1 MIDSSRTQ
9 SRLRL
14 GLCSLLLLTTPAF
27 AEPIPVTATF
37 SILGDLV
44 KQVGGEQ
51 VAVHSLVG
59 PDGDAHVYQPS
70 PQDVR
75 TLSQSKLLVSNGL
88 HFEGWLDRLAQS
100 SGFKGTSLVA
110 SQGIQPRAMAAEAEK
125 EKGHEHDHE
134 HDTGAAQADH
144 HHHDGLD
151 PHAWNDPENVI
162 VYVNNIASGLSRLD
176 PEHAAQYQANA
187 QTYIGQIKALDAQYR
202 PRFAALSPQQRRAI
216 TSHDAFGYLAQAY
229 DLHLLAPQGINT
241 EAEASAADVAQLIR
255 QIRQEKIRA
264 LFVENI
270 SDPRLLE
277 QIARETG
284 VQPGG
289 SLYSDALSAADGQA
303 PDTLSLLRHNLETL
317 LKAMEQQ

>member
-1 MIDSSRTQ
+1 MTLASRIP

-14 GLCSLLLLTTPAF
+14 GLCSLLLLTAPAF
-27 AEPIPVTATF
+27 AAPIPVTATF

-51 VAVHSLVG
+51 VEVHSLVG

-88 HFEGWLDRLAQS
+88 HFEGWLDRLAQA
-100 SGFKGTSLVA
+100 SGFKGAQVIA
-110 SQGIQPRAMAAEAEK
+110 SQGIKARAMADDDEEQHD
-125 EKGHEHDHE
+125 GHDH
-134 HDTGAAQADH
+134 DADEH
-144 HHHDGLD
+144 HHHDGMD

-162 VYVNNIASGLSRLD
+162 VYVNNIAQGLSRLD
-176 PEHAAQYQANA
+176 PEHAGQYQANA
-187 QTYIGQIKALDAQYR
+187 DAYVRQIQVLDGEYR
-202 PRFAALSPQQRRAI
+202 PRFAALSAQQRRAI

-229 DLHLLAPQGINT
+229 DLSLLAPQGIDT
-241 EAEASAADVAQLIR
+241 EAEASAADVAKLIR
-255 QIRQEKIRA
+255 QIRQEKIKA

-289 SLYSDALSAADGQA
+289 SLFSDALSAADGQA
-303 PDTLSLLRHNLETL
+303 PDTLSLLRHNLDTL

>member
-1 MIDSSRTQ
+1 MIHSSYSP

-14 GLCSLLLLTTPAF
+14 GLCSLLLLAAPAF
-27 AEPIPVTATF
+27 AAPIPVTATF

-59 PDGDAHVYQPS
+59 PNGDAHVYQPS

-88 HFEGWLDRLAQS
+88 HFEGWLDRLSQA
-100 SGFKGTSLVA
+100 SGFKGAEVVA
-110 SQGIQPRAMAAEAEK
+110 SQGIKARAMAEE
-125 EKGHEHDHE
+125 EDGTEEHEHEHDGKE
-134 HDTGAAQADH
+134 EAGH
-144 HHHDGLD
+144 HHHDGID

-162 VYVNNIASGLSRLD
+162 VYVNNIASGLSQLD
-176 PEHAAQYQANA
+176 PEHASQYQANA
-187 QTYIGQIKALDAQYR
+187 EAYVRQIKALDGEYR
-202 PRFAALSPQQRRAI
+202 PRFAALSAQQRRAI

-229 DLHLLAPQGINT
+229 DLSLLAPQGINT
-241 EAEASAADVAQLIR
+241 EAEASAADVGKLIR
-255 QIRQEKIRA
+255 QIRQEHIKA

-270 SDPRLLE
+270 SDPRLIE

-289 SLYSDALSAADGQA
+289 SLYSDALSPADGEA
-303 PDTLSLLRHNLETL
+303 PDTLSLLRHNLSTL